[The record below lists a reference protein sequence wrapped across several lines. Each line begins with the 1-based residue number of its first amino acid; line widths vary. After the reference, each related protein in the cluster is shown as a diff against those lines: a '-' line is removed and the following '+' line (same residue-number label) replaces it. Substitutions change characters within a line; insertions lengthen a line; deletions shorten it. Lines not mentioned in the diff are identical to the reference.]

1 MIYYQASMRI
11 EDLKKN
17 VLTVNLRTI
26 LGSKEGLKYKFSISL
41 MVITWTDI
49 APLFY
54 HLSENWPG

>member
-26 LGSKEGLKYKFSISL
+26 LGSKEGLKYKSRNRSFPFS
-41 MVITWTDI
+41 
-49 APLFY
+49 
-54 HLSENWPG
+54 

>member
-41 MVITWTDI
+41 MVTWTDI

-54 HLSENWPG
+54 HLSENWPE